1 MPLTTDDK
9 LLALSRDTLEVFDKA
24 NDEAHPGG

>member
-9 LLALSRDTLEVFDKA
+9 LVALSRDTLEVFDKA
-24 NDEAHPGG
+24 NDGGSPGV